1 MHWFGEAAPLL
12 THVPR
17 SSTRPSVPY
26 RNLPTDPTVP
36 NIFYRLPTSNPS
48 LAIRSAHPSSYLP
61 YLLLASPNPSPAFFN
76 TTYSLLLLMSE
87 ISLAG
92 NH

>member
-48 LAIRSAHPSSYLP
+48 LAIRSAHPSSYL
-61 YLLLASPNPSPAFFN
+61 LVSPNPSPAFFN
-76 TTYSLLLLMSE
+76 TTYSLLLLLMSQ

-92 NH
+92 NY

>member
-61 YLLLASPNPSPAFFN
+61 YLLVSPNPSPAFFN
-76 TTYSLLLLMSE
+76 TTYSLLLLLMSE